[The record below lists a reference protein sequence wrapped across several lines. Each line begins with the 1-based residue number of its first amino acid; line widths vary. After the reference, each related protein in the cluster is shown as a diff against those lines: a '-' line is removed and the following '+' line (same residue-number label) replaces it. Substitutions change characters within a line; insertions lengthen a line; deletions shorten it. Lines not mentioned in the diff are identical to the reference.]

1 MGLFAAKAAFDNQ
14 LVFGII
20 KNFFSDQ
27 LCPLVVTDTSV
38 CWGGSNIIG
47 GELLNVIAKSF
58 FDPLYFCEDII
69 PVCRNDEFKFYHA
82 ESYANRILSTKPEI
96 LKQNNYLE
104 GLYESATGKNRKI
117 LKVVHFTDPHID
129 SLYKEG
135 SDALCPQYLCCR
147 EMNGMSEDPL
157 RRAGKWGSYHCDMPA
172 LTLQLMFDYIK
183 EQIQPDII
191 VWTGDNSAHSVWNNT
206 VEEVIESTKNITL
219 MLQNTFNGTNAT
231 IIPIQGNHDLWP
243 ANDQDF
249 SKPNGVSIILDYA
262 QLWLD
267 AGWLDS

>member
-1 MGLFAAKAAFDNQ
+1 MKNYKSYETSTNVTNNKTKADHKKYIKEEGFECEICKMGLFAAKAAFDNQ

-96 LKQNNYLE
+96 LK
-104 GLYESATGKNRKI
+104 
-117 LKVVHFTDPHID
+117 
-129 SLYKEG
+129 
-135 SDALCPQYLCCR
+135 
-147 EMNGMSEDPL
+147 
-157 RRAGKWGSYHCDMPA
+157 
-172 LTLQLMFDYIK
+172 
-183 EQIQPDII
+183 
-191 VWTGDNSAHSVWNNT
+191 
-206 VEEVIESTKNITL
+206 
-219 MLQNTFNGTNAT
+219 
-231 IIPIQGNHDLWP
+231 
-243 ANDQDF
+243 
-249 SKPNGVSIILDYA
+249 
-262 QLWLD
+262 
-267 AGWLDS
+267 